1 MMTMMMMMMTFI
13 AATGTVSHYCDTD
26 DDDDD
31 DEFEDD
37 IDDDDDDGDDDEN
50 EFEDDIGDDDR
61 DDDDVYLF
69 AYKGATQTSG
79 DIIIKVIDD
88 DIYAIG
94 EKYLIE
100 DLKALRANLLTQTK
114 QLLSQQPL
122 ASQVPSKHLMTACMT
137 LFNSLGHASSSAAA
151 MWLLQMQSLS
161 TNKWLRDVWMN
172 YSLNPWSNLAYS
184 MSKLDDLHTRNWP
197 YAKRM
202 VQVTYCSSF
211 TQPSM

>member
-1 MMTMMMMMMTFI
+1 MMTMIMMMMMMTVI

-26 DDDDD
+26 DNDDNDD
-31 DEFEDD
+31 
-37 IDDDDDDGDDDEN
+37 

-69 AYKGATQTSG
+69 AYKGATQSSG

-114 QLLSQQPL
+114 QLLSQQQL
-122 ASQVPSKHLMTACMT
+122 TSQVPSKHLMTACMT
-137 LFNSLGHASSSAAA
+137 LVNSLGHASSSAAA